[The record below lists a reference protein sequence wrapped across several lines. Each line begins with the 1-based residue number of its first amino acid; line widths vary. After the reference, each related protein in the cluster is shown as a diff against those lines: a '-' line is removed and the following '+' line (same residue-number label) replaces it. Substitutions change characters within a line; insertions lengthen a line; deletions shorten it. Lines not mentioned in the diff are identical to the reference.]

1 LLLRRRREIYKIVTK
16 KELALK
22 EKLFEVEAPDIAA
35 KTQPGQ
41 FVMLI
46 IGEKGERVPLTI
58 CGYDREKGTV
68 SFAFHEVGK
77 TTKELGILN
86 EGDSLENLTGPLGNP
101 SEIKKYGK
109 VLCVGGSIMIAPL
122 LLQVKA
128 MKEAGNEVTTV
139 LGSRIAEALF
149 MEEEAQAMSKKLY
162 LATDD
167 GSKGYKGLDFLKQLL
182 ETEKFDRCV
191 VMGPVVMMKA
201 VSEIT
206 KPFGIPT
213 IVTLTPIMID
223 GMGMCG
229 VCRVTVGGK
238 MMFGCVDGPEFD
250 GHKVDFDELVHRQRL
265 FLPEERL
272 NSELWEL
279 GGCSCGRSK
288 A

>member
-1 LLLRRRREIYKIVTK
+1 MYKIVAK

-35 KTQPGQ
+35 KAQPGQ

-77 TTKELGILN
+77 TTKELGVLN

-101 SEIKKYGK
+101 SEIRKYGK
-109 VLCVGGSIMIAPL
+109 VLGVGGSIMIAPL

-167 GSKGYKGLDFLKQLL
+167 GSKGYKGLDFLKKVL

-250 GHKVDFDELVHRQRL
+250 GHKVDFDELIHRQRL